1 MSSDL
6 VIDTFGQY
14 PNLYAILGVSASAD
28 EAAIKKAFFKKALI
42 WHPDKAGTD
51 PEATKKFQAL
61 TMIHAILSDPA
72 QRAEYNKGGY
82 EALVGLESSETV
94 AEGATDYWSAL
105 FPRVTTK
112 QLEAAL
118 KAYRG
123 SSDEQAD
130 VIRFYVKFKG
140 SMDSILETVE
150 GSGPEDEDRFVA
162 MIQEA
167 IGSGRVPAL
176 PAFTKAY
183 GAAAAAASPERAK
196 SAKKAKALRRKVAE
210 AEAAEAE
217 AFLAEK
223 KAEYKQKTGRGGR
236 GGSSP
241 SLEDLILSRAAGRAA
256 ALEALETK
264 YGGRKTLALMNV

>member
-1 MSSDL
+1 M
-6 VIDTFGQY
+6 VIDVFGAY
-14 PNLYAILGVSASAD
+14 PNLYAILGVPASAD

-42 WHPDKAGTD
+42 WHPDKAGAD

-61 TMIHAILSDPA
+61 TMIHAILSDPE

-94 AEGATDYWSAL
+94 AEGATDYWAAL

-123 SSDEQAD
+123 SADETAD
-130 VIRFYVKFKG
+130 VLRFYVKFKG
-140 SMDSILETVE
+140 NMDNILETVE

-162 MIQEA
+162 IIQEA
-167 IGSGRVPAL
+167 VGSGRVPAM

-183 GAAAAAASPERAK
+183 GAATAGASPEGAK
-196 SAKKAKALRRKVAE
+196 STKKAKALRRKVAE

-217 AFLAEK
+217 AFLAQK
-223 KAEYKQKTGRGGR
+223 KAEYKKGRGGGR
-236 GGSSP
+236 GAGGGSP
-241 SLEDLILSRAAGRAA
+241 TLEDLILSRAAGRAA

-264 YGGRKTLALMNV
+264 YGGGRKPLALTNA

>member
-6 VIDTFGQY
+6 VIETFGQY
-14 PNLYAILGVSASAD
+14 PNLYAILGVAAGAD

-42 WHPDKAGTD
+42 WHPDKAGSD

-61 TMIHAILSDPA
+61 TMIHSVLSDPE

-94 AEGATDYWSAL
+94 AEGANDYWSAL

-123 SSDEQAD
+123 SADETAD
-130 VIRFYVKFKG
+130 VLRFYVKFKG
-140 SMDSILETVE
+140 NMDTILESVE
-150 GSGPEDEDRFVA
+150 GSSADDEDRFVDL
-162 MIQEA
+162 IKEA
-167 IGSGRVPAL
+167 IGSGRVPAM

-183 GAAAAAASPERAK
+183 GGAGAAAGSPEAAK
-196 SAKKAKALRRKVAE
+196 AAKKAKTLRRKAAE

-217 AFLAEK
+217 ALLAEK
-223 KAEYKQKTGRGGR
+223 KKAYKKSGRKTGA
-236 GGSSP
+236 GGSP
-241 SLEDLILSRAAGRAA
+241 TLEDLILSRAAGRAA
-256 ALEALETK
+256 ALEALEAK
-264 YGGRKTLALMNV
+264 YGGRKTLALKDA